1 MGIYIIVNQCARL
14 ARHLAII
21 SSLGSILAQIK
32 PFCLRPFIAT
42 FAPRNRPF
50 CILLLPHELAFQ
62 QKKKNK
68 RRNNNIKIYSILNI
82 CAARTCC
89 WSINTHHSQLCFV
102 LLNFKYEAQ
111 NICYLPAS
119 CCQLTAAFGC

>member
-1 MGIYIIVNQCARL
+1 
-14 ARHLAII
+14 
-21 SSLGSILAQIK
+21 
-32 PFCLRPFIAT
+32 
-42 FAPRNRPF
+42 
-50 CILLLPHELAFQ
+50 LPNHELNLNVTTVAAALTGGKFI
-62 QKKKNK
+62 KKKNK
-68 RRNNNIKIYSILNI
+68 KRKKNIKIYSILNI